1 MSNTQG
7 NLVNVAAKNQ
17 EPQQPVNPNNNI
29 RPEEQTNW
37 VTVDM
42 EDPIAKEE
50 AANFNPLRTAV
61 ILGIPD
67 SIAGGDF
74 ENAYNVQADLK
85 SDHLIEVTARL
96 DAKAGILPSIEN
108 IKRDA
113 EMARESGKPYPLQEG
128 ASYMLLG
135 TVQQTNDSEVLS
147 NLRIVSVESGVIV
160 SAGNSPKSGDPEK
173 LYSLVSDSL
182 KDAWQQ
188 TSDMFQKR
196 SNQ

>member
-17 EPQQPVNPNNNI
+17 EPQQPVNTNNTI

-147 NLRIVSVESGVIV
+147 NLRIVSVETGVIV
-160 SAGNSPKSGDPEK
+160 SAGNSPKTGDPEK

>member
-85 SDHLIEVTARL
+85 SDHLIVTARL

-147 NLRIVSVESGVIV
+147 NLRIVSVETGVIV
-160 SAGNSPKSGDPEK
+160 SAGNSPKTGDPEK

-188 TSDMFQKR
+188 TSDMFHKR

>member
-17 EPQQPVNPNNNI
+17 EPQQPVNTNNNI

-160 SAGNSPKSGDPEK
+160 SAGNSPKTGDPEK

-188 TSDMFQKR
+188 TSDMFHKR

>member
-1 MSNTQG
+1 
-7 NLVNVAAKNQ
+7 
-17 EPQQPVNPNNNI
+17 
-29 RPEEQTNW
+29 
-37 VTVDM
+37 
-42 EDPIAKEE
+42 
-50 AANFNPLRTAV
+50 NPLRTAV

-128 ASYMLLG
+128 ASYMLLW

-147 NLRIVSVESGVIV
+147 NLRIVSVETGVIV
-160 SAGNSPKSGDPEK
+160 SAGNSPKTGDPEK

>member
-113 EMARESGKPYPLQEG
+113 EMARESVKPYPLQEG

-188 TSDMFQKR
+188 TSDMFHKR

>member
-147 NLRIVSVESGVIV
+147 NLRIVSVETGVIV
-160 SAGNSPKSGDPEK
+160 SAGNSPKTGDPEK

-188 TSDMFQKR
+188 TSDMFHKR

>member
-17 EPQQPVNPNNNI
+17 EPQPQVNTVNNKP
-29 RPEEQTNW
+29 PEEQTNW

-61 ILGIPD
+61 VLGITD

-74 ENAYNVQADLK
+74 EIADNVQADLK

-96 DAKAGILPSIEN
+96 DAKAGVLPSIEN
-108 IKRDA
+108 IQRDA
-113 EMARESGKPYPLQEG
+113 EMAKANGETYPLQQG

-135 TVQQTNDSEVLS
+135 SVQQTNDNEVLS
-147 NLRIVSVESGVIV
+147 NLRIVSVETGVIV
-160 SAGNSPKSGDPEK
+160 SAGNSPKAGDPEK

-182 KDAWQQ
+182 KEAWRQ
-188 TSDMFQKR
+188 TSDMFRQR
-196 SNQ
+196 TAE

>member
-113 EMARESGKPYPLQEG
+113 EMAREKWKNHTPFKRVQATCFWGLCNKQT
-128 ASYMLLG
+128 
-135 TVQQTNDSEVLS
+135 TVKYFQILELS
-147 NLRIVSVESGVIV
+147 
-160 SAGNSPKSGDPEK
+160 
-173 LYSLVSDSL
+173 
-182 KDAWQQ
+182 Q
-188 TSDMFQKR
+188 
-196 SNQ
+196 

>member
-17 EPQQPVNPNNNI
+17 EPQQPVNTNNNI

-147 NLRIVSVESGVIV
+147 NLRIVSVETGVIV
-160 SAGNSPKSGDPEK
+160 SAGNSPKTGDPEK

>member
-17 EPQQPVNPNNNI
+17 EPQQPVNTNNNI

-188 TSDMFQKR
+188 TSDMFHKR

>member
-17 EPQQPVNPNNNI
+17 EPQQPVNTNNNI

-147 NLRIVSVESGVIV
+147 NLRIVSVETGVIV
-160 SAGNSPKSGDPEK
+160 SAGNSPKTGDPEK

-188 TSDMFQKR
+188 TSDMFHKR

>member
-17 EPQQPVNPNNNI
+17 EPQQPVNTNNNI

-113 EMARESGKPYPLQEG
+113 EMARESGKPYPLQQG

-160 SAGNSPKSGDPEK
+160 SAGNSPKTGDPEK

-188 TSDMFQKR
+188 TSDMFHKR

>member
-188 TSDMFQKR
+188 TSDMFHKR